1 MQLVAIAQID
11 VGIMVALIRAADL
24 FLALG
29 LNLSKIFYFR
39 FDWRYRTEFFLNPQ
53 ITFNLDSSTWIS
65 HFSNSLADGQLSIF

>member
-39 FDWRYRTEFFLNPQ
+39 FD
-53 ITFNLDSSTWIS
+53 
-65 HFSNSLADGQLSIF
+65 